1 MTKVLR
7 TQLYRIA
14 VVYAL
19 LVSLVAWQKHFVF
32 SGIASNPYLNGI
44 ILSVFAFGSFL
55 AIRGLTSLRNDV
67 KAFHALKEV
76 YEDVQSERF
85 ADHDRMEARLARCA
99 KEGTVYHAPDLFGH
113 VFDLTLDELLR
124 TKHMRISIA
133 TMQNL
138 LAAIDSRIAHQR
150 SLLTYL
156 TGLCVFLGLIGTFI
170 GLMEMVGSVG
180 GIIGGLAKGDASPDS
195 MKQLIHDLE
204 APLVGMATGFSC
216 SLFGLFSSLML
227 GLLGRFLATGVH
239 AVKDEFEGWLAGI
252 SQIETET
259 EEKAHEGEKSNLA
272 ISADGVAMSASL
284 LRSGNVL
291 GEAATGLRRVVER
304 QDLHTEMLKRAC
316 ALLDRA
322 SQLDSSALAALE
334 RTEGLRAEVL
344 AMREEMMRR
353 DTELGSV
360 ILGGFERLAK
370 MAVEQQSV
378 SMRAIAEVDGRHAEN
393 TVLLH
398 RLSERVDAA
407 GQEAQSRSLA
417 VQAELQGVRD
427 DVTRRAREIA
437 AISTD
442 GFGRLADLST
452 AHRDTTIQAL
462 GEEVR
467 RRHAALGA
475 QIATLQDETTRQLRS
490 TDAVALD
497 GFERIGAQSA
507 EQHGSVTQALASVS
521 ALHGESAALMRRLTE
536 QAALRPDEAMLT
548 NAIGHAVSVGIG
560 QVAGAMDQAMRELR
574 QELAHLTAEQHKTT
588 LAVGQPQTD
597 DLALEIRAMGRSLQD
612 GVTDGLGEMARS
624 FESAFQAYADLV
636 RHVADKTS
644 TQAAEPATPSRQTA

>member
-19 LVSLVAWQKHFVF
+19 LASLVAWQKHFVF
-32 SGIASNPYLNGI
+32 SGVESNPYLNGI
-44 ILSVFAFGSFL
+44 IISVFAFGSFL

-67 KAFHALKEV
+67 KAFHALKEI

-85 ADHDRMEARLARCA
+85 SDHDRTEARLARCA
-99 KEGTVYHAPDLFGH
+99 KDGTVYHAPELFGH

-124 TKHMRISIA
+124 TKHMRISVA

-150 SLLTYL
+150 SLLSYL

-239 AVKDEFEGWLAGI
+239 AVKNEFEAWLAGI

-259 EEKAHEGEKSNLA
+259 DEKSHEGKGNVA
-272 ISADGVAMSASL
+272 GSAEGIAMSASL

-304 QDLHTEMLKRAC
+304 QDLHTELLQRTC

-322 SQLDSSALAALE
+322 SQLDSTAMAALE

-344 AMREEMMRR
+344 AMREDMMRR

-370 MAVEQQSV
+370 IAVEQQSV
-378 SMRAIAEVDGRHAEN
+378 ALRAIAEVDGRHAEN

-407 GQEAQSRSLA
+407 GHEAQSRDLA
-417 VQAELQGVRD
+417 VQAELQGMRD
-427 DVTRRAREIA
+427 DVTRQSRELASIA
-437 AISTD
+437 SD
-442 GFGRLADLST
+442 GFTRMADLST
-452 AHRDTTIQAL
+452 AHRDATVQAM

-467 RRHAALGA
+467 RRHAALGT
-475 QIATLQDETTRQLRS
+475 QIAALQDATTQQLRG
-490 TDAVALD
+490 TGAVTLD
-497 GFERIGAQSA
+497 GFERLTAQSA
-507 EQHGSVTQALASVS
+507 DQHGSVTQALASVS

-536 QAALRPDEAMLT
+536 QTASRPDEAILT

-560 QVAGAMDQAMRELR
+560 QMAGAMDQAMRELR
-574 QELAHLTAEQHKTT
+574 QELAHLSAEQHKTT

-597 DLALEIRAMGRSLQD
+597 DIAIEIRAMGRSLQD
-612 GVTDGLGEMARS
+612 GVSDGLGEMARS

-636 RHVADKTS
+636 RHLADKTS
-644 TQAAEPATPSRQTA
+644 SATTESATPSRQTA